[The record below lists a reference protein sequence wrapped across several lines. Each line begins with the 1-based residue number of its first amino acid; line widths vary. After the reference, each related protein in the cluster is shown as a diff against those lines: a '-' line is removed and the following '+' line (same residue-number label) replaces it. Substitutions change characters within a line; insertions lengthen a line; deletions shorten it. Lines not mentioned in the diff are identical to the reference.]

1 MLKERIFEEID
12 RQKERLCEMADTI
25 FDHPEC
31 DGEEMMAADLLCGYL
46 AENGFTVERPIAGLK
61 SAFRAVYYSVGNGG
75 EGSGRMAEPP
85 AGLAEP
91 PAGLAEPPGGPAEPP
106 AGLAEPPAG
115 LAEPPAGLAANPGG
129 PAPRIGLLCEY
140 DALAG
145 LGHGCGHHMQ
155 GPACLGAAVAL
166 KNCCRDQAF
175 TLVVY
180 GTPAEETFGGKIN
193 MMEAGYL
200 KDIDVA
206 LMMHGGPDTCTDIRC
221 LALSSFDVTFH
232 GKKAHA
238 AIMPEEG
245 RSAFDALLLAFQG
258 VEFLR
263 EHVRDDVRMHYTV
276 KTLPGP
282 ENVVPSEA
290 VGSFALRSFS
300 RDYLD
305 QVAERFRD
313 IVRGAALMAGVT
325 CEIAEKPALANKVP
339 NMTLNDLLVENARLA
354 GAPGITP
361 PRERTGSTDFGN
373 VMHELPGSCIR
384 VKFVPS
390 GTSSH
395 SKDYVEAGKTEAA
408 HSCVIYGAKAMAGA
422 SLDMLTDCKIMES
435 IKREFAEKREL
446 YR

>member
-31 DGEEMMAADLLCGYL
+31 GGEEMMAADLLCGYL

-61 SAFRAVYYSVGNGG
+61 SAFRAVYHSVGSGA

-91 PAGLAEPPGGPAEPP
+91 PAGPAEPT

-115 LAEPPAGLAANPGG
+115 PAANPGDL
-129 PAPRIGLLCEY
+129 APRIGLLCEY

-276 KTLPGP
+276 KNLPGP

-305 QVAERFRD
+305 QVAKRFRD

-339 NMTLNDLLVENARLA
+339 NLTLNDLLVENARLA

-384 VKFVPS
+384 IKFVPS

-408 HSCVIYGAKAMAGA
+408 HSCVVYGAKAMAGA

>member
-1 MLKERIFEEID
+1 
-12 RQKERLCEMADTI
+12 
-25 FDHPEC
+25 
-31 DGEEMMAADLLCGYL
+31 
-46 AENGFTVERPIAGLK
+46 
-61 SAFRAVYYSVGNGG
+61 
-75 EGSGRMAEPP
+75 
-85 AGLAEP
+85 
-91 PAGLAEPPGGPAEPP
+91 
-106 AGLAEPPAG
+106 
-115 LAEPPAGLAANPGG
+115 
-129 PAPRIGLLCEY
+129 
-140 DALAG
+140 
-145 LGHGCGHHMQ
+145 MQ

-313 IVRGAALMAGVT
+313 IVRG
-325 CEIAEKPALANKVP
+325 
-339 NMTLNDLLVENARLA
+339 R
-354 GAPGITP
+354 
-361 PRERTGSTDFGN
+361 R
-373 VMHELPGSCIR
+373 
-384 VKFVPS
+384 
-390 GTSSH
+390 
-395 SKDYVEAGKTEAA
+395 
-408 HSCVIYGAKAMAGA
+408 
-422 SLDMLTDCKIMES
+422 
-435 IKREFAEKREL
+435 
-446 YR
+446 

>member
-46 AENGFTVERPIAGLK
+46 EENGFSVERPIAGLK
-61 SAFRAVYYSVGNGG
+61 SAFRAVYHSVGNGA
-75 EGSGRMAEPP
+75 EGGRAEEN
-85 AGLAEP
+85 AG
-91 PAGLAEPPGGPAEPP
+91 
-106 AGLAEPPAG
+106 
-115 LAEPPAGLAANPGG
+115 AAASAVAS
-129 PAPRIGLLCEY
+129 APRIGLLCEY

-305 QVAERFRD
+305 QVVKRFRD

-339 NMTLNDLLVENARLA
+339 NLTLNDLLVENARLA

-422 SLDMLTDCKIMES
+422 SLDMLMDCEIMES
-435 IKREFAEKREL
+435 IKREFADKREL

>member
-46 AENGFTVERPIAGLK
+46 AENGFSVERPIAGLK
-61 SAFRAVYYSVGNGG
+61 SAFRAVYHSVGNG
-75 EGSGRMAEPP
+75 A
-85 AGLAEP
+85 
-91 PAGLAEPPGGPAEPP
+91 
-106 AGLAEPPAG
+106 
-115 LAEPPAGLAANPGG
+115 
-129 PAPRIGLLCEY
+129 APRIGLLCEY

-166 KNCCRDQAF
+166 KNCCQDQAF

-245 RSAFDALLLAFQG
+245 RSAFDALLPGFPGSGISAGARPGRCAHALYGENPSGAGKCGPLRGGGKLCPALLFQRLSG
-258 VEFLR
+258 SGGKAVPGYCAGSGADGRGDLR
-263 EHVRDDVRMHYTV
+263 DRGET
-276 KTLPGP
+276 
-282 ENVVPSEA
+282 
-290 VGSFALRSFS
+290 GSGQQGAKP
-300 RDYLD
+300 D
-305 QVAERFRD
+305 AERS
-313 IVRGAALMAGVT
+313 
-325 CEIAEKPALANKVP
+325 
-339 NMTLNDLLVENARLA
+339 
-354 GAPGITP
+354 PG
-361 PRERTGSTDFGN
+361 RERAAGGRAGD
-373 VMHELPGSCIR
+373 HARPGSAPAPRI
-384 VKFVPS
+384 S
-390 GTSSH
+390 
-395 SKDYVEAGKTEAA
+395 
-408 HSCVIYGAKAMAGA
+408 AM
-422 SLDMLTDCKIMES
+422 
-435 IKREFAEKREL
+435 
-446 YR
+446 

>member
-12 RQKERLCEMADTI
+12 RQKERLCEMADII

-61 SAFRAVYYSVGNGG
+61 SAFRAVYHSVGSGA

-85 AGLAEP
+85 AG
-91 PAGLAEPPGGPAEPP
+91 PAEPP
-106 AGLAEPPAG
+106 TGLAEPPAG
-115 LAEPPAGLAANPGG
+115 LAEPPAGLAASPGG

-206 LMMHGGPDTCTDIRC
+206 LMMHGGPDT
-221 LALSSFDVTFH
+221 
-232 GKKAHA
+232 
-238 AIMPEEG
+238 
-245 RSAFDALLLAFQG
+245 
-258 VEFLR
+258 
-263 EHVRDDVRMHYTV
+263 
-276 KTLPGP
+276 
-282 ENVVPSEA
+282 
-290 VGSFALRSFS
+290 
-300 RDYLD
+300 
-305 QVAERFRD
+305 
-313 IVRGAALMAGVT
+313 
-325 CEIAEKPALANKVP
+325 
-339 NMTLNDLLVENARLA
+339 
-354 GAPGITP
+354 
-361 PRERTGSTDFGN
+361 
-373 VMHELPGSCIR
+373 
-384 VKFVPS
+384 
-390 GTSSH
+390 
-395 SKDYVEAGKTEAA
+395 
-408 HSCVIYGAKAMAGA
+408 
-422 SLDMLTDCKIMES
+422 
-435 IKREFAEKREL
+435 
-446 YR
+446 

>member
-12 RQKERLCEMADTI
+12 RQKERLCEMADII

-61 SAFRAVYYSVGNGG
+61 SAFRAVYHSVGSGA

-85 AGLAEP
+85 AG
-91 PAGLAEPPGGPAEPP
+91 PAEPP
-106 AGLAEPPAG
+106 TGLAEPPAG
-115 LAEPPAGLAANPGG
+115 LAEPPAGLAASPGG

-221 LALSSFDVTFH
+221 LALSSFDVTFY

-339 NMTLNDLLVENARLA
+339 NLTLNDLLVENARLA
-354 GAPGITP
+354 GAPGIKP

-408 HSCVIYGAKAMAGA
+408 HSCVVYGAKAMAGA
-422 SLDMLTDCKIMES
+422 SLDMLMDCKIMES

>member
-1 MLKERIFEEID
+1 MLKELLFQEID

-31 DGEEMMAADLLCGYL
+31 DGEEMMAADILCRYL
-46 AENGFTVERPIAGLK
+46 TENGFSVERPVAGLK
-61 SAFRAVYYSVGNGG
+61 SAFRAVYHSVGGG
-75 EGSGRMAEPP
+75 PAPCQNSPTSCQNSPAPCQNSPALCQNSPALCQNSPAPP
-85 AGLAEP
+85 AGGPAPCP
-91 PAGLAEPPGGPAEPP
+91 PA
-106 AGLAEPPAG
+106 
-115 LAEPPAGLAANPGG
+115 
-129 PAPRIGLLCEY
+129 PAPRIGILCEY

-155 GPACLGAAVAL
+155 GPASLGAAVAL
-166 KNCCRDQAF
+166 KNCCRDQAY

-193 MMEAGYL
+193 MMEAGCFQ
-200 KDIDVA
+200 DIDVA
-206 LMMHGGPDTCTDIRC
+206 FMMHGGPDTCTDIHC
-221 LALSSFDVTFH
+221 LALSSFDVVFH

-245 RSAFDALLLAFQG
+245 RSALDALLLAFQG

-290 VGSFALRSFS
+290 MGSFALRSVS
-300 RDYLD
+300 RGYLD

-313 IVRGAALMAGVT
+313 IIKGAALMAGVT
-325 CEIAEKPALANKVP
+325 YEIEEKPALANKVP
-339 NMTLNDLLVENARLA
+339 NLALNDLLIENARLA

-384 VKFVPS
+384 VKFVPT

-395 SKDYVEAGKTEAA
+395 SRAYVEAGKTEAA
-408 HSCVIYGAKAMAGA
+408 HSCIVYGAKAIAGA
-422 SLDMLTDCKIMES
+422 SLDILADHNVLQQ
-435 IKREFAEKREL
+435 IKEEFAEKREQ